1 VGEIGRQA
9 LSNSNDGSASNRKA
23 NTAARL
29 NQKIRIDEL
38 DIKIIKELFND
49 PGMTSTGIAN
59 KHHEALSTIQRR
71 RVKLEERLIKR
82 SYTMDIRMLGWRTAD
97 LAISVQ
103 KGVAKQTAQELVRTR
118 KENVIMASLR
128 IGDPVVDI
136 MADVFYRDSQELH
149 DLIESVKAMPNVIH
163 VEWSEVV
170 EETESNIAYM
180 VDKVLTSGLKQ
191 LTS

>member
-1 VGEIGRQA
+1 M
-9 LSNSNDGSASNRKA
+9 SNSTQPSGKNNNSNSSAKLYPR
-23 NTAARL
+23 
-29 NQKIRIDEL
+29 IRIDEL
-38 DIKIIKELFND
+38 DIKIIKELFRD
-49 PGMTSTGIAN
+49 PGITSTDIAN

-71 RVKLEERLIKR
+71 RTRLEESLIKR
-82 SYTMDIRMLGWRTAD
+82 SYTMDIRQLGWRTAD

-103 KGVAKQTAQELVRTR
+103 KGVAKQTAQDLVRTR
-118 KENVIMASLR
+118 KDNVIVASLR

-170 EETESNIAYM
+170 EETESNLIYM
-180 VDKVLTSGLKQ
+180 IDKVLTPG
-191 LTS
+191 TIN

>member
-1 VGEIGRQA
+1 M
-9 LSNSNDGSASNRKA
+9 SNSNQRSGKNNKSSSSAKLYPR
-23 NTAARL
+23 
-29 NQKIRIDEL
+29 IRIDEL
-38 DIKIIKELFND
+38 DIKIIKELFRD
-49 PGMTSTGIAN
+49 PGMTSTDIAN

-71 RVKLEERLIKR
+71 RTRLEQTLIKR
-82 SYTMDIRMLGWRTAD
+82 NYTIDIRQLGWRTAD

-103 KGVAKQTAQELVRTR
+103 KGVAKQTANELVRTR
-118 KENVIMASLR
+118 KDNVIVASLR

-170 EETESNIAYM
+170 EETESNVIYM
-180 VDKVLTSGLKQ
+180 IDKVLTAGA
-191 LTS
+191 TS